1 MHGTHRSVSPEHLAV
16 YLDEYTFRHNR
27 RGTPM
32 AGFQTLLG
40 LGLAHDPVSY
50 RDIIEQAA

>member
-1 MHGTHRSVSPEHLAV
+1 MNTGMPVES
-16 YLDEYTFRHNR
+16 
-27 RGTPM
+27 
-32 AGFQTLLG
+32 LG